1 MGDIIKN
8 FVTHK
13 AFINFIITLTTSLIT
28 TLSICITGY
37 THYIEKNI
45 INDKSIESAQAE
57 IRAINTQIEV
67 LKDEHN
73 KFLLMDE
80 KLSNANHTID
90 LKLSSLKNNVQNIS
104 DYQQIL
110 RTEVKEIA
118 ENKLNTVD
126 FWRLDDKIFIRLRW
140 LEENIRS
147 KEFQRC
153 RDN

>member
-1 MGDIIKN
+1 MGEIIRN

-13 AFINFIITLTTSLIT
+13 TFIHFIITLTTSLIT

-45 INDKSIESAQAE
+45 INDKSIEGAQAE
-57 IRAINTQIEV
+57 IRAINQQIET

-80 KLSNANHTID
+80 KLDSANHAID
-90 LKLSSLKNNVQNIS
+90 LRLSSLKGNVQNIS

-110 RTEVKEIA
+110 RTEVKEVA
-118 ENKLNTVD
+118 ENKLNVTD
-126 FWRLDDKIFIRLRW
+126 FWRIMNNVFIRLRH
-140 LEENIRS
+140 LENHHV
-147 KEFQRC
+147 
-153 RDN
+153 